1 MYVSPKIH
9 ITSTIEFQ
17 TRLANDLSDT
27 EIDWSTYM
35 QQISLYLKGER
46 DYAKISGDTGPLV
59 YPGAHVWIYSQLYKI
74 TDQGRDVERAQW
86 VFALVYLA
94 TLGVV
99 LSCYRRARVSFDS
112 DSFLELFY
120 SCEEFGDPGQRVN
133 GKESML
139 TMI

>member
-17 TRLANDLSDT
+17 TRLANDSSDT

-99 LSCYRRARVSFDS
+99 LSCYRRARVSLNS
-112 DSFLELFY
+112 DSFLKLFY
-120 SCEEFGDPGQRVN
+120 SCEEFGDSGERDN